1 MLIGREEWESG
12 SSEVASHVSDE
23 SQPATTSKSDIS
35 TPDGDLVTAEVTFSE
50 VRPQTGQ
57 FELLPSDSDE
67 PTSSGGSGTPVPHRV
82 RLVRDDLLDQGGA
95 ALSSGVRSG
104 SRSPMNVVEV
114 CNVKSSEASQW
125 RTEAMQGVYMKI
137 FTDYNMVDS
146 RAFTRLND

>member
-1 MLIGREEWESG
+1 MMIGREEWESG

-23 SQPATTSKSDIS
+23 SQAATTSKSDIS

-67 PTSSGGSGTPVPHRV
+67 QTSSGSGTPVPHRV
-82 RLVRDDLLDQGGA
+82 RLVRDDLLDQGGT
-95 ALSSGVRSG
+95 ALSSSVRAG

-125 RTEAMQGVYMKI
+125 RKEAMQGVHNYEN
-137 FTDYNMVDS
+137 FYS
-146 RAFTRLND
+146 L